1 VVLALVIAVA
11 GPRPASA
18 AVQTAAPDFDGL
30 SAYIERSLDDWG
42 IPGLAIAVVKDD
54 SVVFARGFG
63 VRALG
68 PAPEPVD
75 ERTVFAIGSASKAFT
90 AAAIATL
97 VDEGTLDWNDPA
109 ALHLPGL
116 TLHDAY
122 VTRELTV
129 LDLLTHR
136 SGLPRGDFVWYGSEY
151 DRAEVVRRVRYLEP
165 QSSFR
170 SAFGYQNIMYI
181 AAGEVLLARSG
192 LTWESWVA
200 SRIFEPLG
208 MDATNTS
215 TRDLEGLANVA
226 TPHQEIDG
234 EVRPIAWRNID
245 NAGPAG
251 SINSNVLDMA
261 QWVRMH
267 LNGGRYE
274 GREVLTAAAVDAMQT
289 HRTIVQRE
297 GGWRLMSPDA
307 AFMTYGLGW
316 FMHDFR
322 GRMIVEHGG
331 NIDGMHALVGML
343 PAEDAGI
350 VILTNLYNSLTTAL
364 MYRVF
369 DAYVGAPE
377 TDWSARLRAARDS
390 MQAAALQGE
399 AAFTEARV
407 EGTTPSLERARYAG
421 AYRHRMY
428 GDARVSLEEGGLV
441 LSRGPA
447 FVGDLEHW
455 HHDTFEVTW
464 RDAALGRTWVT
475 FQLDAA
481 GEVDA
486 LDVRGLATYE
496 RVPEEGAS

>member
-1 VVLALVIAVA
+1 
-11 GPRPASA
+11 
-18 AVQTAAPDFDGL
+18 
-30 SAYIERSLDDWG
+30 
-42 IPGLAIAVVKDD
+42 
-54 SVVFARGFG
+54 
-63 VRALG
+63 
-68 PAPEPVD
+68 
-75 ERTVFAIGSASKAFT
+75 
-90 AAAIATL
+90 
-97 VDEGTLDWNDPA
+97 
-109 ALHLPGL
+109 
-116 TLHDAY
+116 
-122 VTRELTV
+122 
-129 LDLLTHR
+129 
-136 SGLPRGDFVWYGSEY
+136 
-151 DRAEVVRRVRYLEP
+151 
-165 QSSFR
+165 
-170 SAFGYQNIMYI
+170 MYI

-226 TPHQEIDG
+226 TPHQEIDD

-274 GREVLTAAAVDAMQT
+274 GREVLTAEAVTAMQT
-289 HRTIVQRE
+289 HRTIVRRE

-343 PAEDAGI
+343 PEEDAGI

-369 DAYVGAPE
+369 DAYVGAPD
-377 TDWSARLRAARDS
+377 TDWSARLRAERDS
-390 MQAAALQGE
+390 MQAAARESE

-407 EGTTPSLERARYAG
+407 EGTTPSLEPAQYAG
-421 AYRHRMY
+421 EYRHRMY
-428 GDARVSLEEGGLV
+428 GEAQVALEEGGLV
-441 LSRGPA
+441 LRRGPA

-496 RVPEEGAS
+496 RVTEEGAS